1 MNMIIAGANQVPDLP
16 AVPQSELLA
25 ETITNTTSTPIEQ
38 WTAMQQTWT
47 NASTQNIDL
56 ANSLTALCISQL
68 GWDMPRPDVAAK
80 AALDGSEPWKLPVE
94 FPLRLITGTRREA
107 SGIED
112 GLDSFYLELPR
123 TTIAVI
129 Y

>member
-1 MNMIIAGANQVPDLP
+1 MSLIIAGANQVPDLP
-16 AVPQSELLA
+16 AVPQSELLP
-25 ETITNTTSTPIEQ
+25 EPVTNTTSTPTEQ

-47 NASTQNIDL
+47 NASTQNIEL
-56 ANSLTALCISQL
+56 ANSLTELCMSQL
-68 GWDMPRPDVAAK
+68 GWDKPRPDVAAK

-94 FPLRLITGTRREA
+94 FPLRLITGTGREA

-123 TTIAVI
+123 TTTAVVH
-129 Y
+129 